1 MALDCLENT
10 TKVSGTDMGKDAFD
24 SMTNDILTRCGRRTL
39 PKHSV
44 STSKYEAWK
53 REFTFEGIRGARYG
67 QSFCN
72 YFDITDHVLFYKVDW
87 ASADQYIRSMYL
99 AKS

>member
-1 MALDCLENT
+1 MASDCLANT
-10 TKVSGTDMGKDAFD
+10 TSPCGIDMGEDVFD
-24 SMTNDILTRCGRRTL
+24 SMTKDMLGRYARTS

-44 STSKYEAWK
+44 SNSKYEAWK

-72 YFDITDHVLFYKVDW
+72 YFDITDHVLFYKIDW

>member
-1 MALDCLENT
+1 MGDSIFENMTADLMA
-10 TKVSGTDMGKDAFD
+10 MDARIERRNSILQAEYDAWRNEFVFD
-24 SMTNDILTRCGRRTL
+24 
-39 PKHSV
+39 
-44 STSKYEAWK
+44 
-53 REFTFEGIRGARYG
+53 GIRGMRYG

>member
-1 MALDCLENT
+1 MSNS
-10 TKVSGTDMGKDAFD
+10 VFD
-24 SMTNDILTRCGRRTL
+24 SMTKDMLGRYARTL

-44 STSKYEAWK
+44 SNSKYEAWK
-53 REFTFEGIRGARYG
+53 LEFTFDGIRGARYG

>member
-1 MALDCLENT
+1 
-10 TKVSGTDMGKDAFD
+10 MGDNVFD
-24 SMTNDILTRCGRRTL
+24 SMTKDILTRYARTS

-44 STSKYEAWK
+44 SISKYEAWK

-72 YFDITDHVLFYKVDW
+72 HFNITDHVLFYKIDW

-99 AKS
+99 ATP